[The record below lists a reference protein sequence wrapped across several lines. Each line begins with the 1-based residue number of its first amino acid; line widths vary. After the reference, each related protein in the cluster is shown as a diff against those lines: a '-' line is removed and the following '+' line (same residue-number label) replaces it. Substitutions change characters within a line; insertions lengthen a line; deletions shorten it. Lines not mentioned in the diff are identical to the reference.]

1 MSEEAQPQEVSVETA
16 IGKFKARG
24 SDILVTVFGTIVV
37 AGLTLLGYILWEH
50 KDDGRQNSVH
60 LVTAIKEMTV
70 AQTEGVKAQRVM
82 NCLLATPQDR
92 REAAILTCERIA
104 R

>member
-1 MSEEAQPQEVSVETA
+1 MAEELKNEEVA
-16 IGKFKARG
+16 IDTPIAKFKARG

-37 AGLTLLGYILWEH
+37 SGLTLLGYVLWEH

-92 REAAILTCERIA
+92 REAAILTCEMIA